1 MERQWIFGVL
11 AVWAVLVATKA
22 VFALREGATYTF
34 SIWDGGVI
42 RAGKSLSRRGVI
54 AKLVALTVLIAS
66 SVAMILGASPHEL
79 YFRVAIGAAIGS
91 LVLDFA
97 FAQNRRRARD
107 AISASA
113 AR

>member
-34 SIWDGGVI
+34 SIWDGGMI
-42 RAGKSLSRRGVI
+42 RAGKSLSRRGVV
-54 AKLVALTVLIAS
+54 AKLITLTVLVAC
-66 SVAMILGASPHEL
+66 SVAMIAGASPYEL
-79 YFRVAIGAAIGS
+79 YFRVALAAAIGS

-97 FAQNRRRARD
+97 FAQK
-107 AISASA
+107 
-113 AR
+113 